1 MKKYFTR
8 ENCVLFFMM
17 QVMTSPLIY
26 FAFRYLNSRNEY
38 GIYVSAV
45 LFAYVLI
52 VNLYTIFK
60 GMTPED

>member
-1 MKKYFTR
+1 
-8 ENCVLFFMM
+8 MM

>member
-1 MKKYFTR
+1 
-8 ENCVLFFMM
+8 MM

-26 FAFRYLNSRNEY
+26 LAFRYLNSRNKY